1 MSSVGLS
8 LRSKRIRGWWHHHA
22 EAQRRRLVTASPG
35 AQSLQ
40 PYISLAMKRYKAGT
54 HGDEQRRPPTYV
66 DRSAHAL
73 DVQLASLASAGDDS
87 AFTTLVTRYHPAV
100 FRWSLTF
107 ALDPDEAEDIAQ
119 EVFVRAHRQLSQYR
133 SDGSLEAW
141 LYAITRRA
149 ASQLR
154 RTQKRRKRLT
164 LSPGAR
170 PLRDVYTTDPGGRV
184 DRERAAN
191 VILELFSELPQRQR
205 EIFDLVDLQGLSPAE
220 VAARTGMKAV
230 SVRANLFKA
239 RSAIRARFL
248 ATHPS
253 YGEL

>member
-1 MSSVGLS
+1 
-8 LRSKRIRGWWHHHA
+8 
-22 EAQRRRLVTASPG
+22 
-35 AQSLQ
+35 
-40 PYISLAMKRYKAGT
+40 MKRYKARKQ
-54 HGDEQRRPPTYV
+54 GDEQQRPPTYV

-73 DVQLASLASAGDDS
+73 DVQLASMASAGDDS
-87 AFTTLVTRYHPAV
+87 AFTALLTRYHPAV

-107 ALDPDEAEDIAQ
+107 AWDPDEAEDIAQ

-149 ASQLR
+149 ATQLR
-154 RTQKRRKRLT
+154 RTQKRRKRLS
-164 LSPGAR
+164 LSPAAR

-184 DRERAAN
+184 DRQRAAN

-220 VAARTGMKAV
+220 AAARTGMKAV

-239 RSAIRARFL
+239 RSAIRAKIL

-253 YGEL
+253 YGELDK

>member
-1 MSSVGLS
+1 
-8 LRSKRIRGWWHHHA
+8 
-22 EAQRRRLVTASPG
+22 
-35 AQSLQ
+35 
-40 PYISLAMKRYKAGT
+40 MKRYKARKQ
-54 HGDEQRRPPTYV
+54 GDEQQRPPAYV

-87 AFTTLVTRYHPAV
+87 AFTALLMRYHPAV

-107 ALDPDEAEDIAQ
+107 AWDPDEAEDIAQ

-149 ASQLR
+149 ATQLR
-154 RTQKRRKRLT
+154 RTQKRRKRLS
-164 LSPGAR
+164 LSPAAR

-184 DRERAAN
+184 DRQRAAN

-220 VAARTGMKAV
+220 AAARTGMKAV

-239 RSAIRARFL
+239 RSAIRAKIL

-253 YGEL
+253 YGELDK